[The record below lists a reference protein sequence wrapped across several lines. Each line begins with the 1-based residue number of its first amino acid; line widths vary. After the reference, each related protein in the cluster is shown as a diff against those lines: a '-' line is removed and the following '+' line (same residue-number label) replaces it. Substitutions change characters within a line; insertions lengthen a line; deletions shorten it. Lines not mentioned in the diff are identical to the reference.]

1 MRALCVFIAGFLL
14 GIQVSG
20 QTFTMGKG
28 CQQQNQA
35 GIALLKE
42 KKYEEAYQTFSKMES
57 DCKTKDAKEA
67 WGVGK
72 AESLNGLGKYQ
83 EAITVSDQA
92 LKLTKG
98 KSLPALFQKATA
110 QNRLKQY
117 EASKATFSQIILLTE
132 KNQNTKARASN
143 FALMSALQSRQ
154 LGQNDS
160 AHYYIDK
167 ALALEPAN
175 PDFVVQKGD
184 VFFVEKKYDKAFEQY
199 DKAVQMGK
207 ADLDM
212 YVVRSNGRMKILQ
225 EKYGTTNVQQLRSA
239 MTAAEKEQL
248 CAELKKAI
256 ELGLKDMKQDMAAS
270 LICK

>member
-1 MRALCVFIAGFLL
+1 MRALCLFIASLFL
-14 GIQVSG
+14 GIRLCG

-28 CQQQNQA
+28 CEQQNQT

-57 DCKTKDAKEA
+57 DCKTKDAKAA
-67 WGVGK
+67 WAVGK
-72 AESLNGLGKYQ
+72 AESLNGLGKFQ

-117 EASKATFSQIILLTE
+117 EASSATFSKMILLTE

-167 ALALEPAN
+167 ALSLEPTN
-175 PDFVVQKGD
+175 TDFVIQKGD
-184 VFFVEKKYDKAFEQY
+184 VFFVEKKYDSAFEQY

-207 ADLDM
+207 VDLDM
-212 YVVRSNGRMKILQ
+212 YVLRSNGRMKILQ
-225 EKYGTTNVQQLRSA
+225 EKYGTTNIQQLRSA

-248 CAELKKAI
+248 CSELKKAI